1 MGLKMLQNIALY
13 EWNRNFTNMKK
24 SNLCKLFIISSLLL
38 MSYVSMA
45 QSVQIEGTI
54 MDSIAK
60 RALPYATVSL
70 VRSKD
75 SSLVSFARSNEEGF
89 FTIKNVPAGK
99 YLLSISYVGYQQQ
112 WFAFKTGTTPV
123 LNLNNIYLEDASK
136 MSTVTVTA
144 RRPPVVING
153 DSIEFNAENFKTAP
167 NAVVE
172 DLLKKMPGIEV
183 DKSGGIT
190 VNGKTVTKVFVNGK
204 EFFTGDPKM
213 ATKNLPA
220 DAIDKIQVY
229 DRKSDQAMFTGID
242 DGTEETAINLKV
254 KKDRNQS
261 NFGKLTGGAGT
272 PSRFDAQGNWNRLNN
287 DEQYSLIGTANN
299 TNRQGFSNRDF
310 SNFSGGGGGRP
321 GGGGGGMV
329 LNFGG
334 GGGTDNNAQGVATTL
349 SGGGNYSNLFNNKKT
364 NFNANFS
371 LNDIE
376 RNNNSNSY
384 TQNLTPGNLFNRSS
398 SSRSVTRNQ
407 QQSYGST
414 IDQTVSESFS
424 YKFTPSIGKQHGT
437 SESYDTTE
445 TFLPDAFKTKT
456 NATRSASTSVTDAS
470 NAASNLLLRKK
481 FAKKGRTI
489 SSTIT
494 NSYNESNST
503 GSQYTDQFTY
513 GGGGILL
520 KDSILDQQNIRK
532 GNTLTYSA
540 NVVYTEPLGKKS
552 LLEFNAY
559 LSQSIG
565 KTSKKVYDKNTGS
578 SSYDQLNTRLTNEY
592 NSEYT
597 YTGGGMNY
605 RTNQRKYNFSTGF
618 SLQSAKLTG
627 ENVSAHTKLNQ
638 GFQDILPSAM
648 YQYNFSQTK
657 NFNINY
663 RTSTNQPSLTQLQ
676 PVLDQ
681 SNINRQT
688 IGNPDLKRSYV
699 HNLNMRFFS
708 SKIISGRNFFANLN
722 ASATNNSIVN
732 YDSILPS
739 RVTLSKPVNVN
750 GAYRVNG
757 SVNYGFGLKKIYSRV
772 NFGINGGMSNNISY
786 SNALLNT
793 IITKTLG
800 PSVSYNFQLD
810 EIIDIDLSTRYSYSN
825 TNNAINA
832 GLNTNY
838 LTKVFSAEMNNY
850 LPFNFLINQS
860 FTYTINSGRA
870 AGYNTSIPIWNAS
883 FSKFFMKNKKAEL
896 RFSAFDLLNKNA
908 GISRNVSQNQ
918 IVDQQYNVINQYFL
932 VSFVYSLQKSGLGG
946 GGPRNVMIRMN

>member
-1 MGLKMLQNIALY
+1 
-13 EWNRNFTNMKK
+13 
-24 SNLCKLFIISSLLL
+24 
-38 MSYVSMA
+38 MSYASLA
-45 QSVQIEGTI
+45 QTFQIEGTI
-54 MDSIAK
+54 RDSAAK
-60 RALPYATVSL
+60 RALPYATISL
-70 VRSKD
+70 VRAKD

-89 FTIKNVPAGK
+89 FTIKSVAEGK
-99 YLLSISYVGYQQQ
+99 YLLSLSYVGYQQQ
-112 WFAFKTGTTPV
+112 WVAFKTGTNPV
-123 LNLNNIYLEDASK
+123 LNLNTIYLEDASK

-153 DSIEFNAENFKTAP
+153 DSIEFNAENFKTPP

-272 PSRFDAQGNWNRLNN
+272 PGRFDGQGNWNRLNN

-299 TNRQGFSNRDF
+299 TNRQGFSSRDIA
-310 SNFSGGGGGRP
+310 NFSGGGGGRP
-321 GGGGGGMV
+321 GGGGGMT
-329 LNFGG
+329 LSFGG

-349 SGGGNYSNLFNNKKT
+349 SGGGNYSNLFNDKKT

-371 LNDIE
+371 LNDVE
-376 RNNNSNSY
+376 RNNNSHSL
-384 TQNLTPGNLFNRSS
+384 TQNLTPGNLFNRTS

-407 QQSYGST
+407 QQSFGST
-414 IDQTVSESFS
+414 IDQTVSETFS
-424 YKFTPSIGKQHGT
+424 YKFTPSIGKQHST
-437 SESYDTTE
+437 SLSFDTTE
-445 TFLPDAFKTKT
+445 TYLPDAFKTKT
-456 NATRSASTSVTDAS
+456 NATQSASSSVTDAS
-470 NAASNLLLRKK
+470 NASSNLLVRKK

-503 GSQYTDQFTY
+503 GTQYTDQLIY
-513 GGGGILL
+513 GGGKLL
-520 KDSILDQQNIRK
+520 KDSLLDQHNLRK
-532 GNTLTYSA
+532 GNTITYSA

-565 KTSKKVYDKNTGS
+565 KTSKKVFDKNTGTET
-578 SSYDQLNTRLTNEY
+578 YDQLNTRLTNEF

-597 YTGGGMNY
+597 YSGGGMNF
-605 RTNQRKYNFSTGF
+605 RTNQKKYNFSTGF
-618 SLQSAKLTG
+618 SLQSAKLVG
-627 ENVSAHTKLNQ
+627 ENVSASTKLNQ
-638 GFQDILPSAM
+638 SFQDILPTAM

-657 NFNINY
+657 NLNINY

-699 HNLNMRFFS
+699 HNLNLRFFS
-708 SKIISGRNFFANLN
+708 SKIISGRNFFATLN
-722 ASATNNSIVN
+722 ASSTNNSIVN

-739 RVTLSKPVNVN
+739 RVTLSRPVNVN
-750 GAYRVNG
+750 GAYRFNG

-772 NFGINGGMSNNISY
+772 NFGLNGGMSNNISY
-786 SNALLNT
+786 ANALLNT
-793 IITKTLG
+793 IVTKTVG
-800 PSVSYNFQLD
+800 PSITYNFQLD
-810 EIIDIDLSTRYSYSN
+810 EVIDIDLSSRYSFSK

-850 LPFNFLINQS
+850 LPLDFLLNQT

-870 AGYNTSIPIWNAS
+870 EGYNTSIPIWNAS

-908 GISRNVSQNQ
+908 GISRNVSQNT

-932 VSFVYSLQKSGLGG
+932 VSFIYSLQKSGLGG